1 VEISE
6 ILSSQRRGDEGV
18 IRGGGKEYHGRRMGE
33 GGKKLKTQ

>member
-6 ILSSQRRGDEGV
+6 ILSSGRRGV
-18 IRGGGKEYHGRRMGE
+18 VGGRREYRGRRMGE

>member
-18 IRGGGKEYHGRRMGE
+18 MVGRAESTVVGE
-33 GGKKLKTQ
+33 WVRVERS